1 LEGAVDQ
8 LQTWLER
15 SNVTLEAVLATVAIV
30 IVAWIALILLN
41 RLLRKIVWQEVRR
54 ARLSYE
60 ASLTATRV
68 VTGAVWVFAALMLL
82 NVWGVNVAG
91 LWTILISAAAVIG
104 VGFLAVW
111 TMVSNI
117 TASLFLTIWRPFHL
131 GQTIEVLP
139 ESFKGRVIDRNMMFT
154 TVRDEQ
160 GSVLQVPNNL
170 FFQKMFRVTDSG
182 ERSLFELLEADDEGV
197 QRNAY
202 ASRPRV
208 PAKADR
214 LLPR

>member
-1 LEGAVDQ
+1 MDQ
-8 LQTWLER
+8 LQAWFEQ
-15 SNVTLEAVLATVAIV
+15 SNLSVEAVVATVAIL
-30 IVAWIALILLN
+30 IVAWVAVVLLN
-41 RLLRKIVWQEVRR
+41 RLLRKIIWQAVRR

-60 ASLTATRV
+60 ASLTATRIV
-68 VTGAVWVFAALMLL
+68 IGAIWVFAVLLLL

-91 LWTILISAAAVIG
+91 LWTLLISVAAVIG

-139 ESFKGRVIDRNMMFT
+139 ENFKGRVIDRNMMFT

-170 FFQKMFRVTDSG
+170 FFQKMFRVSDSG
-182 ERSLFELLEADDEGV
+182 ERSLFELLEGDEA
-197 QRNAY
+197 RERSTY
-202 ASRPRV
+202 ASRAGV
-208 PAKADR
+208 AADAGR